1 MDPRQHSSGSQDS
14 AEKLDLPPSSLFVPK
29 FTKAREPRP
38 LNRDGTPMNHELT
51 RVPSAADLPPLPLP
65 RLLPAA
71 VTVDGTRLQDV
82 LAAQAGG
89 HRIVGTMSRTL
100 SPPSPAPS
108 PAIDTRSLDSNE
120 TRATASSTSF
130 RWTIGTARVSSGTS
144 SASTRRLTRCAA
156 AMPPPTPRARSR

>member
-1 MDPRQHSSGSQDS
+1 MDPPQHSSGSQDS

-51 RVPSAADLPPLPLP
+51 RVLSAADLPPLPLP

-71 VTVDGTRLQDV
+71 VSVDGTRLQDV

-89 HRIVGTMSRTL
+89 HRIVGTMSRTM
-100 SPPSPAPS
+100 SSPSPAPS

-120 TRATASSTSF
+120 TRATASSYTP
-130 RWTIGTARVSSGTS
+130 SSD
-144 SASTRRLTRCAA
+144 
-156 AMPPPTPRARSR
+156 ARSLPG